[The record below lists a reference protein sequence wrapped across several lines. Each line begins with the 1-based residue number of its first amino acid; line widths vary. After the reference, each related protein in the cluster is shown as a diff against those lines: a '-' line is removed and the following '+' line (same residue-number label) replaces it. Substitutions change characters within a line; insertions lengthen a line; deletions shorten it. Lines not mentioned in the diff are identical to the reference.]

1 MLLRKNKILT
11 SLLMVLAVAGTTGF
25 FPGCGK
31 SQPPAVTKPGGLVAG
46 DKAYDF
52 ALMDS
57 SGHLVKQSDL
67 KPGWYLVLILYRGSW
82 CSACQGQLAGLK
94 EDYAKFTALNTT
106 VAAVSVDSTQ
116 DSADFNQQ
124 WRFPFPLLSDPELKV
139 IDAYGAR
146 LEKGHE
152 GKDIAKPTTLII
164 DPNKTIRFKYVGRDP
179 TDRPTDNEI
188 LFTIQQ
194 LQKNDKAPSKI

>member
-1 MLLRKNKILT
+1 M
-11 SLLMVLAVAGTTGF
+11 GF
-25 FPGCGK
+25 FQGCG
-31 SQPPAVTKPGGLVAG
+31 QQQAPVVTKPGGLAPG

-52 ALMDS
+52 SLMDS
-57 SGHLVKQSDL
+57 TGHLVKQSDL
-67 KPGWYLVLILYRGSW
+67 KPGWYLVLVLYRGSW
-82 CSACQGQLAGLK
+82 CSACQGQLAGFK
-94 EDYAKFTALNTT
+94 DDYSKFLAAHSTI
-106 VAAVSVDSTQ
+106 AAVSVDSMQ

-164 DPNKTIRFKYVGRDP
+164 DSNKIIRFKYMGRDP

-188 LFTIQQ
+188 LFTLQQ
-194 LQKNDKAPSKI
+194 LQKNDQVHPKA

>member
-1 MLLRKNKILT
+1 M
-11 SLLMVLAVAGTTGF
+11 M
-25 FPGCGK
+25 GCV
-31 SQPPAVTKPGGLVAG
+31 QPSEPQVTKPGGLGLG
-46 DKAYDF
+46 DKAYNF
-52 ALMDS
+52 SLMDS
-57 SGHLVKQSDL
+57 TGHLVKMSDL

-94 EDYAKFTALNTT
+94 EDYPRFLAQNTT
-106 VAAVSVDSTQ
+106 VVAVSVDSVE
-116 DSADFNQQ
+116 DSANFSQQ

-146 LEKGHE
+146 LVKGHE
-152 GKDIAKPTTLII
+152 GKDIAKPTTVII
-164 DPNKTIRFKYVGRDP
+164 DPNRVIRFKYVGKDP

-194 LQKNDKAPSKI
+194 IQQHDYGKKS